1 MRARSRQKSCE
12 GPHLRSQVRKRS
24 GLCNEGHDGIRDR
37 AIRGG
42 VVEWGMA
49 REMENN

>member
-12 GPHLRSQVRKRS
+12 GPHLKSQVRKR
-24 GLCNEGHDGIRDR
+24 LCNERHDGIRDR